1 MSDRKLVLEIDVC
14 SGNSLKL
21 FMDGES
27 GTWRLF
33 IAPEHACADLSLE
46 ALTRLRDEL
55 TRVVADIALYPDN
68 FNAEVRK
75 LWEVEDNRP

>member
-1 MSDRKLVLEIDVC
+1 MSDRKLVLEIDVRD
-14 SGNSLKL
+14 GNSLEL

-33 IAPEHACADLSLE
+33 IEPDSACADLSLE

-55 TRVVADIALYPDN
+55 TRVIADIERDPDS

-75 LWEVEDNRP
+75 RWEDEDDRP